1 MSPHHPSENCQFCPM
16 WQFHCQRSPFMMRG
30 FPLSLVEFAHCVQ
43 EFLASFLSFL
53 TAELSHA
60 MVCHLF
66 ALKFHFI
73 FIVFTIAW
81 GSFIAQYIT
90 KFHCAMCKC
99 LSCSPWI
106 NFQHINYR
114 FSSPY
119 SITIVAFNM
128 LANPREYLLSFEAL
142 LYTLYFVMET
152 FKSHITLW
160 FLTFFQNIMKDSVF
174 VKLSWTIQWNVEI
187 RLL

>member
-1 MSPHHPSENCQFCPM
+1 MSPHHPSENCQF
-16 WQFHCQRSPFMMRG
+16 
-30 FPLSLVEFAHCVQ
+30 LSNVAFSLSKKPIHDERVSFVTSRVCALCARVSCKLLVFSHNRIV
-43 EFLASFLSFL
+43 
-53 TAELSHA
+53 HA

-66 ALKFHFI
+66 ALKFHFL
-73 FIVFTIAW
+73 FIVFTMAW
-81 GSFIAQYIT
+81 GFIAQYIT

-99 LSCSPWI
+99 LSCSSWI
-106 NFQHINYR
+106 NFQHINYK

-160 FLTFFQNIMKDSVF
+160 FLTFFQNIMRDSVF
-174 VKLSWTIQWNVEI
+174 VKLSCWTIQWNVEI
-187 RLL
+187 WLL